1 MESRSAGRQQCAAA
15 CSLAADLRTRAQG
28 KTENAGHM
36 GGGDP
41 GGIKSGPTAV
51 GFAVDSQAG
60 IIGLQALNK
69 IIQNTCCCGEAGTA
83 PAGGL
88 ADAASAWPRPR
99 PAAAPAPHRAPTPAT
114 SRAGIAPR
122 PLEAPGGRMAGD
134 MSRACGG
141 RGGGGEPHDCSLCAL
156 PPPRAP
162 PSSPH
167 SPCSPSSTPLFLLP
181 HSSLPPSPPPPP
193 TPQLC
198 IFTTASR
205 ASLDSATTA
214 SPGAVPASAD
224 SSTVAAAAR
233 SACALPVAAASAWYC
248 LSCAPVPCR
257 ERGPAGEDRGH
268 RRGSPLS
275 H

>member
-60 IIGLQALNK
+60 LIGLQAPNK
-69 IIQNTCCCGEAGTA
+69 IIQNTCCCGAAGTA

-156 PPPRAP
+156 PPPG
-162 PSSPH
+162 H
-167 SPCSPSSTPLFLLP
+167 
-181 HSSLPPSPPPPP
+181 PPPPP
-193 TPQLC
+193 TPLVPPPALLFFSCHIPPSLPPRRLLPPLSSASSPLPPGPPSTARPPPPPAPCRRQPTAALSRRPRAAPARC
-198 IFTTASR
+198 PSLQPRPGTAS
-205 ASLDSATTA
+205 
-214 SPGAVPASAD
+214 
-224 SSTVAAAAR
+224 AAR
-233 SACALPVAAASAWYC
+233 
-248 LSCAPVPCR
+248 PC
-257 ERGPAGEDRGH
+257 PAGRGGQPGKTEVTGEARH
-268 RRGSPLS
+268 
-275 H
+275 